1 MDKRKA
7 YETLTKLS
15 AELLRG
21 CEKTAPDGTVL
32 FTPDGVG
39 NYDALWVRDFAYM
52 TEYVGDLMG
61 EKAIGDCIRFILR
74 GQRADGWFPDRVEAS
89 GETVYAAGA
98 KGSPVGLANL
108 DNTPFLVFA
117 VSAYFEMIGKKR
129 AQPLFR
135 VWCAALDRGMACI
148 PLSEEGL
155 VYNDAA
161 APHSP

>member
-74 GQRADGWFPDRVEAS
+74 GQRADGWFPDRVEERRNRLCGGREGFACWA
-89 GETVYAAGA
+89 GEFGQHTVSRFCGI
-98 KGSPVGLANL
+98 G
-108 DNTPFLVFA
+108 VF
-117 VSAYFEMIGKKR
+117 
-129 AQPLFR
+129 
-135 VWCAALDRGMACI
+135 
-148 PLSEEGL
+148 
-155 VYNDAA
+155 
-161 APHSP
+161 

>member
-1 MDKRKA
+1 M
-7 YETLTKLS
+7 
-15 AELLRG
+15 
-21 CEKTAPDGTVL
+21 

-117 VSAYFEMIGKKR
+117 VSAYFQMIAKKR
-129 AQPLFR
+129 AQPLVR
-135 VWCAALDRGMACI
+135 VW
-148 PLSEEGL
+148 
-155 VYNDAA
+155 
-161 APHSP
+161 

>member
-52 TEYVGDLMG
+52 TEYVGDLMDYIPR
-61 EKAIGDCIRFILR
+61 K
-74 GQRADGWFPDRVEAS
+74 DR
-89 GETVYAAGA
+89 
-98 KGSPVGLANL
+98 
-108 DNTPFLVFA
+108 
-117 VSAYFEMIGKKR
+117 
-129 AQPLFR
+129 
-135 VWCAALDRGMACI
+135 
-148 PLSEEGL
+148 
-155 VYNDAA
+155 
-161 APHSP
+161 